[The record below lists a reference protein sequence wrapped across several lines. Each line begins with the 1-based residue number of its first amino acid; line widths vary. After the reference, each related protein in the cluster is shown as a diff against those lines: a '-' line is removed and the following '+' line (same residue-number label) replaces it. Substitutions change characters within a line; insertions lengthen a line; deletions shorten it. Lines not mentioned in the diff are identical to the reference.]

1 MPGFAWEMP
10 RLPRHRDAPDW
21 HRKAR
26 AREGIAKAKQGKAV
40 AKKSIAK
47 HWNSRV
53 WRRCGM
59 ARI

>member
-1 MPGFAWEMP
+1 M
-10 RLPRHRDAPDW
+10 PRHRDAPDW

-26 AREGIAKAKQGKAV
+26 ARDGIAKAKQGKAV

-53 WRRCGM
+53 WRRCGVAM
-59 ARI
+59 I